1 VVVGESSSQ
10 RLPSYFFIL
19 NVRSSPKVFDVVG
32 LNAKRT
38 DKKVKLII
46 MTNGSLP
53 SLVIAKSNPDWP
65 LLAGCCHSGED

>member
-1 VVVGESSSQ
+1 
-10 RLPSYFFIL
+10 
-19 NVRSSPKVFDVVG
+19 VFDVVG